1 MATYMNPFTDV
12 GFKRI
17 FGQEFSKPLL
27 IDFLNNLF
35 YGQLHIVDLKFL
47 DKEQLGIFDQDRSLI
62 YDVYCE
68 LDTGEKIIVEM
79 QNCKQGNFKSRS
91 IYQIKAVY
99 LIAFLNFTLSDIDTD
114 FRTDVLL
121 MNKRKKQ
128 EFSDLLNLIYLQLPY
143 FEKSAEACENN
154 FDRWIYLLKHME
166 TIVKL
171 PWPEKNPV
179 FQRLAEISDLGSLS
193 REERMKYDEAIRKY
207 RDTLCVMQSQLDEGI
222 QIGIEKG
229 RQQTLAEAQ
238 MQIQQNL
245 ASVARNL
252 KAQHV
257 PLDVIAS
264 STGLSI
270 QEIENLS

>member
-1 MATYMNPFTDV
+1 M
-12 GFKRI
+12 
-17 FGQEFSKPLL
+17 
-27 IDFLNNLF
+27 
-35 YGQLHIVDLKFL
+35 
-47 DKEQLGIFDQDRSLI
+47 
-62 YDVYCE
+62 
-68 LDTGEKIIVEM
+68 
-79 QNCKQGNFKSRS
+79 
-91 IYQIKAVY
+91 
-99 LIAFLNFTLSDIDTD
+99 
-114 FRTDVLL
+114 
-121 MNKRKKQ
+121 
-128 EFSDLLNLIYLQLPY
+128 
-143 FEKSAEACENN
+143 
-154 FDRWIYLLKHME
+154 KHME

-222 QIGIEKG
+222 QIGRDQGIQIG
-229 RQQTLAEAQ
+229 RQQTLA
-238 MQIQQNL
+238 
-245 ASVARNL
+245 SVALNL

>member
-1 MATYMNPFTDV
+1 M
-12 GFKRI
+12 
-17 FGQEFSKPLL
+17 
-27 IDFLNNLF
+27 
-35 YGQLHIVDLKFL
+35 
-47 DKEQLGIFDQDRSLI
+47 
-62 YDVYCE
+62 
-68 LDTGEKIIVEM
+68 
-79 QNCKQGNFKSRS
+79 SR
-91 IYQIKAVY
+91 K
-99 LIAFLNFTLSDIDTD
+99 
-114 FRTDVLL
+114 
-121 MNKRKKQ
+121 
-128 EFSDLLNLIYLQLPY
+128 NLIYLQLPY

-229 RQQTLAEAQ
+229 RQQTLA
-238 MQIQQNL
+238 
-245 ASVARNL
+245 SVARNL

>member
-1 MATYMNPFTDV
+1 M
-12 GFKRI
+12 
-17 FGQEFSKPLL
+17 
-27 IDFLNNLF
+27 
-35 YGQLHIVDLKFL
+35 
-47 DKEQLGIFDQDRSLI
+47 
-62 YDVYCE
+62 
-68 LDTGEKIIVEM
+68 
-79 QNCKQGNFKSRS
+79 SR
-91 IYQIKAVY
+91 K
-99 LIAFLNFTLSDIDTD
+99 
-114 FRTDVLL
+114 
-121 MNKRKKQ
+121 
-128 EFSDLLNLIYLQLPY
+128 NLIYLQLPY

-154 FDRWIYLLKHME
+154 LDRWIYLLKHME

-222 QIGIEKG
+222 QIGRDQGIQIGRDQGIQIG
-229 RQQTLAEAQ
+229 RQQT
-238 MQIQQNL
+238 L

>member
-1 MATYMNPFTDV
+1 
-12 GFKRI
+12 
-17 FGQEFSKPLL
+17 
-27 IDFLNNLF
+27 
-35 YGQLHIVDLKFL
+35 
-47 DKEQLGIFDQDRSLI
+47 
-62 YDVYCE
+62 
-68 LDTGEKIIVEM
+68 
-79 QNCKQGNFKSRS
+79 
-91 IYQIKAVY
+91 
-99 LIAFLNFTLSDIDTD
+99 
-114 FRTDVLL
+114 
-121 MNKRKKQ
+121 
-128 EFSDLLNLIYLQLPY
+128 
-143 FEKSAEACENN
+143 
-154 FDRWIYLLKHME
+154 ME

>member
-1 MATYMNPFTDV
+1 M
-12 GFKRI
+12 
-17 FGQEFSKPLL
+17 
-27 IDFLNNLF
+27 
-35 YGQLHIVDLKFL
+35 
-47 DKEQLGIFDQDRSLI
+47 
-62 YDVYCE
+62 
-68 LDTGEKIIVEM
+68 
-79 QNCKQGNFKSRS
+79 SR
-91 IYQIKAVY
+91 K
-99 LIAFLNFTLSDIDTD
+99 
-114 FRTDVLL
+114 
-121 MNKRKKQ
+121 
-128 EFSDLLNLIYLQLPY
+128 NLIYLQLPY

-154 FDRWIYLLKHME
+154 LDRWIYLLKHME

-222 QIGIEKG
+222 QIGRDQGIQIG
-229 RQQTLAEAQ
+229 RQQTLA
-238 MQIQQNL
+238 
-245 ASVARNL
+245 SVALNL